1 MRRKLRRRSAG
12 GATLVQAAGFSW
24 HPARSAQFSDIAD
37 DSLRQRFVLQH
48 RLYRLP
54 ATWAETQINTWPSLR
69 GGRPPRSPRS
79 RDAQFLRRRSG
90 RSPGLRQGKGG
101 KFDGPMTNATF
112 MSDFLPRVS
121 EEHATITLLHDQA
134 GGDQTPKRLSHSRL
148 CDPEARRN
156 VHLAG
161 FAPVRNQVRD
171 QFDIV
176 LQQRVPTRIPVQP
189 EAL

>member
-1 MRRKLRRRSAG
+1 MLNSFGVDLG
-12 GATLVQAAGFSW
+12 G
-24 HPARSAQFSDIAD
+24 
-37 DSLRQRFVLQH
+37 
-48 RLYRLP
+48 LP
-54 ATWAETQINTWPSLR
+54 AYAKGKEE
-69 GGRPPRSPRS
+69 
-79 RDAQFLRRRSG
+79 
-90 RSPGLRQGKGG
+90 GL
-101 KFDGPMTNATF
+101 DGPMTKATF

-134 GGDQTPKRLSHSRL
+134 GGNQTPKRLSHSRL